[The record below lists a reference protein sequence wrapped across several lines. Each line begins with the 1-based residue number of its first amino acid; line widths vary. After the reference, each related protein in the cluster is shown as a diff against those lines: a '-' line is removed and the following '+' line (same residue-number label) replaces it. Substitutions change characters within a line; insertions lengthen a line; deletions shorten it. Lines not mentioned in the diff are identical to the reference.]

1 MTQIYNN
8 LLHINDALKIQMHK
22 VPLILEIIK
31 KYNLANEIGVAR
43 LHKHFE
49 LKENE
54 KVVWSYNQKEN
65 LSTVQRGNFSPCIFK
80 FDSS

>member
-1 MTQIYNN
+1 
-8 LLHINDALKIQMHK
+8 MHK

-54 KVVWSYNQKEN
+54 LGE
-65 LSTVQRGNFSPCIFK
+65 G
-80 FDSS
+80 SS